1 MGSAISKPL
10 LEALQLR
17 RRVGEITNEEYQKR
31 LKVLQKQFPEL
42 KAYLSNKKN
51 RGSLKIA

>member
-1 MGSAISKPL
+1 MSKSL